1 MEQSNLP
8 CSGSNCSQEIGTSR
22 VLAWMV
28 SMAAQTL
35 GMVKG
40 QALELWL
47 CAPRIRKGAPSTIN
61 AWRLSFCTRYGS
73 ADPLAWATRQPVNTT
88 EAMAAMRVK
97 GEPMILFMTIILLV
111 RSRLISFSLLAN
123 QFTDFRSGS

>member
-1 MEQSNLP
+1 
-8 CSGSNCSQEIGTSR
+8 
-22 VLAWMV
+22 MV
-28 SMAAQTL
+28 SMATQTL

-47 CAPRIRKGAPSTIN
+47 CAPGIRHGAGAGGASTSGG
-61 AWRLSFCTRYGS
+61 WRPSFCTRCGS

-97 GEPMILFMTIILLV
+97 GESLILFMTIMLLV
-111 RSRLISFSLLAN
+111 RNGLISFSLLVN
-123 QFTDFRSGS
+123 QIGRAHV

>member
-8 CSGSNCSQEIGTSR
+8 GAGSNCSQEIGTSR

-47 CAPRIRKGAPSTIN
+47 CAPRIRNGAPSTIS
-61 AWRLSFCTRYGS
+61 AWRPSFCTRCGS
-73 ADPLAWATRQPVNTT
+73 ADPLAWAIKQLVNTT

-97 GEPMILFMTIILLV
+97 GKPIILFMTIILLV
-111 RSRLISFSLLAN
+111 RSGLISSSLLVN
-123 QFTDFRSGS
+123 HFTDFRSGL